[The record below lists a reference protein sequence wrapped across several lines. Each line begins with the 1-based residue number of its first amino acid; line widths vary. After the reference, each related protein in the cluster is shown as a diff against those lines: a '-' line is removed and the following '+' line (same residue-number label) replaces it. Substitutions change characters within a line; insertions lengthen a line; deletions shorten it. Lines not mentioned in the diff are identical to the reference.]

1 MGAEAREAAV
11 AARTV
16 DRAPPRAEG
25 GTRCRDAALQAK
37 LDRLFLLS
45 EQDDRE
51 AEDQRRKHDD
61 RQPAHARPRNR
72 RSSTAPAPSMSSS
85 GMAKSGQ
92 VVALTSGL

>member
-45 EQDDRE
+45 EQD
-51 AEDQRRKHDD
+51 
-61 RQPAHARPRNR
+61 NR
-72 RSSTAPAPSMSSS
+72 
-85 GMAKSGQ
+85 
-92 VVALTSGL
+92 GLRAGNAA